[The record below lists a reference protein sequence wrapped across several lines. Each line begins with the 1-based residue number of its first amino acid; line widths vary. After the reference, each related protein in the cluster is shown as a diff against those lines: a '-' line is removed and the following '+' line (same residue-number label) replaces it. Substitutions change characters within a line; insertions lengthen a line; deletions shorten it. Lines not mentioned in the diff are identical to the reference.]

1 MSECWKT
8 SIFFG
13 VFVTIAFYGA
23 GIVVRG
29 KLKWTI
35 FNPLLLGIALT
46 IGFLA
51 IFGIDYETYYASAK
65 YIGWLLTPATIAL
78 ALPLYEQ
85 IGMMRRNFAA
95 VLAGITASVVTSLTT
110 VLALSALFHLSH
122 ASYVT
127 LLPKSITTAIG
138 MGVAEELGG
147 YVAITAAVIIMTG
160 ILGNMIAEPL
170 CRWAKI
176 ENPIARGIA
185 IGSASHAIGTVKAM
199 EMGAVEGAMSSLAL
213 IAAGILTVFAASLY
227 APLL

>member
-1 MSECWKT
+1 MSEFWQT

-13 VFVTIAFYGA
+13 VFITIAFYGA
-23 GIVVRG
+23 GIVVKS
-29 KLKWTI
+29 KLKWMI
-35 FNPLLLGIALT
+35 FNPLLVGIVLT

-51 IFGIDYETYYASAK
+51 IFGIDYGTYYASAK

-85 IGMMRRNFAA
+85 LGMMRRNFAA
-95 VLAGITASVVTSLTT
+95 VLAGVTASVVTSLTT

-122 ASYVT
+122 ISYVT

-138 MGVAEELGG
+138 MGVTEELGG
-147 YVAITAAVIIMTG
+147 YVAITATVIIMTG

-199 EMGAVEGAMSSLAL
+199 EMGAVEGAMSS
-213 IAAGILTVFAASLY
+213 
-227 APLL
+227 